1 MTVKLG
7 HDIWDMTSATPLN
20 RTAKTGQ
27 SDQVSLTDQPGQDKE
42 EGMPEHNS
50 KDRTVVTSE
59 VGTGELG
66 TRAMD

>member
-27 SDQVSLTDQPGQDKE
+27 SDQVSLTV
-42 EGMPEHNS
+42 S
-50 KDRTVVTSE
+50 LDRTKRK
-59 VGTGELG
+59 GCQNIIARTGQW
-66 TRAMD
+66 